1 MPFLFEFLHFP
12 CLDSPAKIGERRP
25 LRNRGTAEEEFYYC
39 VFLNLFACQI
49 TYCCTY
55 GLLCTGRGIA
65 VPRKSLVWRLRT
77 VPTQDK
83 LYQAD
88 SSARCLPFWFPRAK
102 IAACSPAG
110 QASYTRF
117 QATNAT
123 PAEINSVTQNAC
135 RQHSSIIL
143 HSVAINQND
152 HGIPAQRNHE

>member
-25 LRNRGTAEEEFYYC
+25 LRNRGTAEGFYYC

-88 SSARCLPFWFPRAK
+88 SSAGAYPFGFRGE
-102 IAACSPAG
+102 IAAAPSRAG
-110 QASYTRF
+110 K
-117 QATNAT
+117 
-123 PAEINSVTQNAC
+123 
-135 RQHSSIIL
+135 L
-143 HSVAINQND
+143 HSLPSDQCHSCRDKLRHPERMPNAIRTHHLTQHDRDRQND